1 MVDAWA
7 KGLVPGGLAV
17 VVRVDVHKARRQPR
31 AFGMQGFMRG
41 AADAPDLGNTP
52 ILDADVGAKGFSAA
66 AVNNGGA

>member
-1 MVDAWA
+1 
-7 KGLVPGGLAV
+7 
-17 VVRVDVHKARRQPR
+17 
-31 AFGMQGFMRG
+31 MQGFMRG